1 LTTGILETEIIY
13 KLSGKAGKAILR
25 QPLTTISSISGAC
38 PMKAHQI
45 CENFNPVADV
55 DTLTSLRLLGINGET
70 LDIIRDEL
78 SVHLWIHDEEH
89 KIVYGNNGFTKNF
102 GTFLQQTCHQ
112 CMMKEKN
119 ICSCCLSKRSMDNEK
134 PEWCRF
140 CKRRNSGY
148 DINIIHTPI
157 TNKNG
162 RKFILHSSL
171 HIKNLNILTEAPN
184 SPKQK
189 GDEEKKFLIMHAACK
204 KAWNKNNN
212 ETIIDNLISSMT

>member
-1 LTTGILETEIIY
+1 
-13 KLSGKAGKAILR
+13 
-25 QPLTTISSISGAC
+25 
-38 PMKAHQI
+38 MKAHQI

-70 LDIIRDEL
+70 LDIMRDEL
-78 SVHLWIHDEEH
+78 SFHLWMHDEEH

-119 ICSCCLSKRSMDNEK
+119 ICSCCLSKKSMDNEK
-134 PEWCRF
+134 PERCRF

-157 TNKNG
+157 TNENG
-162 RKFILHSSL
+162 HKFILHSSL

-189 GDEEKKFLIMHAACK
+189 GDEEKKILIMHAACK